1 MKVTS
6 WTHEDLYDK
15 QASFFKDDL
24 PFIERRIEL
33 LREHFIKIVYHTKE
47 PTEQEAYS
55 KFQQKQ
61 NAINKAIEFWS
72 ELRDDIKDSFILN
85 YV

>member
-1 MKVTS
+1 MKTVTY
-6 WTHEDLYDK
+6 THKELYGME
-15 QASFFKDDL
+15 ASYFKDDL

-55 KFQQKQ
+55 KHQQKV
-61 NAINKAIEFWS
+61 NAVNKAIEFWC
-72 ELRDDIKDSFILN
+72 ELRDDIKAQFYTKL
-85 YV
+85 